1 LHFQLPLKLFRP
13 RFFQALL
20 DLSTTLASKNGC
32 YSNAVAGF
40 RSHHPAHLLTSRC
53 AVEMQTR
60 AVAAKVSLTG
70 LNSFERFQSG
80 VGTSALT
87 VRYPK
92 EASLELG
99 SD

>member
-1 LHFQLPLKLFRP
+1 
-13 RFFQALL
+13 
-20 DLSTTLASKNGC
+20 
-32 YSNAVAGF
+32 
-40 RSHHPAHLLTSRC
+40 
-53 AVEMQTR
+53 MQTR